1 MPFLTVLIIAAAAE
15 FFLVPLY
22 VKKCWPEKNKTSLL
36 IKMICSTLFVTA
48 AVCAMLYSGNK
59 STFAY
64 IMLGGFCLSWVGD
77 FFLHV
82 NSKKSSFIIGF
93 SSFFFAHILYTTAY
107 CVYMAEKGESFFN
120 LWQAVALAVIY
131 AIALLVAHF
140 SNLRLGKIRVP
151 AMVYAF
157 VLGLMFIKA
166 VSLGVL
172 LSADGFSVGL
182 VTLSAGALSFVLSD
196 ASLIYIYFGDKKSFG
211 FKFFN
216 SATYFAA
223 QILLAV
229 SILFVK

>member
-1 MPFLTVLIIAAAAE
+1 MPFLIVMAVAIAAE

-36 IKMICSTLFVTA
+36 IKMICSTLFVTT
-48 AVCAMLYSGNK
+48 AVCAMLYSGNR

-64 IMLGGFCLSWVGD
+64 IMLGGFCFSWVGD

-93 SSFFFAHILYTTAY
+93 SSFFFAHAVYTTAY
-107 CVYMAEKGESFFN
+107 CVYMAAQGESFFS

-131 AIALLVAHF
+131 AIALVVAHF
-140 SNLRLGKIRVP
+140 SNLKLGKIKVP

-166 VSLGVL
+166 VALGVL
-172 LSADGFSVGL
+172 LSAGGFNAGLITLSVG
-182 VTLSAGALSFVLSD
+182 GLSFVLSD